1 MCPDRYDSVDSM
13 DSTSSVRGRELIFES
28 SDYYSKGA
36 AVSWLE
42 QNKRFGQ
49 YVEHPT
55 EGVAP

>member
-1 MCPDRYDSVDSM
+1 MDSM